1 MRIDRE
7 ELHWLYMEWVHRV
20 SDELDH
26 KTKFTTEEIV
36 DGIAHI
42 IETNPKL
49 INYDKGEQKR

>member
-20 SDELDH
+20 SDDLDH

-49 INYDKGEQKR
+49 INHDEA